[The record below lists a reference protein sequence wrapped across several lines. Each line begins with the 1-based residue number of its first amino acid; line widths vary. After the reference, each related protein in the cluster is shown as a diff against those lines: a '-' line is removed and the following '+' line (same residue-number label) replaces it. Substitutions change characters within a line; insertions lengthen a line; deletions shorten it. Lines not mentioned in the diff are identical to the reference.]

1 MFTRRAK
8 EKPQLRVLKFWEG
21 FSSTS
26 SAPWRPS
33 APPSTARAG
42 LWVVGSCQLF
52 LPQVILDRVLRWH
65 HPDHPRHHSPAL
77 KVCHSL
83 HSHHLQVKALGL
95 SSFETI
101 LHGLTAK
108 PRSGRPFP
116 LGTMAKTGSSWAFPE
131 DLGVLVAAGGGLLA
145 KDQRAQSPHSI
156 NSSLHLCV

>member
-1 MFTRRAK
+1 MAMGGQGYSLDHVLEESEGSFPRDNPTGGGYYMFTRRAK
-8 EKPQLRVLKFWEG
+8 EKAQLRVLKFWEG

-33 APPSTARAG
+33 ALPATARAG

-77 KVCHSL
+77 KVCPSL
-83 HSHHLQVKALGL
+83 HSHHLQVKAPGL

-116 LGTMAKTGSSWAFPE
+116 VRNHDKDRWWLGFS
-131 DLGVLVAAGGGLLA
+131 
-145 KDQRAQSPHSI
+145 
-156 NSSLHLCV
+156 